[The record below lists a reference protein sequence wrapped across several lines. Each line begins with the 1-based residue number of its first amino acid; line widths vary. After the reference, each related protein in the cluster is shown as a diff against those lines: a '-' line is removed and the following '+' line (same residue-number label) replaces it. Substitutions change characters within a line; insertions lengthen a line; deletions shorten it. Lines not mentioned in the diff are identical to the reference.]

1 MTGAIGNVVTLA
13 LSGQSVYLTPMSP
26 APDSTIPGLSNS
38 DGPVD
43 EVVSLRGLQ
52 PVVAIATL
60 GVRLRDAAT
69 AGKTLLIQ
77 LDVPVPGTPTLFRPV
92 GEYLKDAIAEGLVA
106 SVSPT
111 HRDGAPGFRVVRA

>member
-1 MTGAIGNVVTLA
+1 MVTA
-13 LSGQSVYLTPMSP
+13 SFDPSMS
-26 APDSTIPGLSNS
+26 AN

-60 GVRLRDAAT
+60 GLRLRDAGT
-69 AGKTLLIQ
+69 AGRTLFVQ
-77 LDVPVPGTPTLFRPV
+77 LDAPVPGRPTLFRPV
-92 GEYLKDAIAEGLVA
+92 GEYLRDAIAEGVLT
-106 SVSPT
+106 SVSPV